1 MITRNK
7 LVVAAVMTAAATLL
21 SAGGAEARSHVD
33 VGGSGS
39 ALALRSTARLT
50 MHPHRSSLVPHRTMH
65 RRQL

>member
-33 VGGSGS
+33 VGDPVRLWRSGLQR
-39 ALALRSTARLT
+39 ALLCTPTGLR
-50 MHPHRSSLVPHRTMH
+50 
-65 RRQL
+65 